1 MLPEN
6 YIEVLN
12 RLKSKGPIVEQIS
25 SENLEFDFDI
35 LRDLDKRGYIQGT
48 YTPSSTCNFYTNIS
62 ITEYGHAKLAEL
74 ERTSQPSEELVTWT
88 IDRRLVVF
96 GLLISL
102 LGLSMKFFSG

>member
-1 MLPEN
+1 MLPAS

-25 SENLEFDFDI
+25 SESLEFNFDI

-48 YTPSSTCNFYTNIS
+48 YTPSSTCNFYTNVS
-62 ITEYGHAKLAEL
+62 ITEYGHAKLSEL
-74 ERTSQPSEELVTWT
+74 ATISQPCEELVTWT
-88 IDRRLVVF
+88 IDRRLVIF

-102 LGLSMKFFSG
+102 LGIFIKLFSD